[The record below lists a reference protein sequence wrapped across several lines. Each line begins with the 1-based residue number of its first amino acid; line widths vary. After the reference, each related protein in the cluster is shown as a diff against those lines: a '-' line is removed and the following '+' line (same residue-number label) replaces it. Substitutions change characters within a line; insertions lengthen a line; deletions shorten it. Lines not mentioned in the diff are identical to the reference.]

1 MNISFINTPEKM
13 YFCKML
19 NKNNSIYWGFLSPSD
34 ERLNTALVKI
44 EVSIE
49 QHQQLLSGGYIVY
62 YDGEIFNADS
72 RQYYL
77 DENFDFQKISDLEYN
92 QIIANETKKALI
104 QKLYELKAEKA
115 YGGIII
121 NDLYIFETNETA
133 RTNVVATLGSMADGD
148 VSHWKFW
155 TKDGVPIM
163 QIVTKAQLFGIS
175 SFGRQMIDDCFK
187 VEGQYLATLENA
199 TVEELISKTWVET
212 FENNAK
218 TAFNNINNHL
228 NISFSE

>member
-1 MNISFINTPEKM
+1 MITLIKTPDKM
-13 YFCKML
+13 YFCKIL
-19 NKNNSIYWGFLSPSD
+19 NNDNSICWGFLSPSD
-34 ERLNTALVKI
+34 ERLATALEKI
-44 EVSIE
+44 EVSIPR
-49 QHQQLLSGGYIVY
+49 QQELLSGGYIVY
-62 YDGEIFNADS
+62 YNGEVFNADS
-72 RQYYL
+72 KQYYL
-77 DENFDFQKISDLEYN
+77 DENFDFQKISDEQYN
-92 QIIANETKKALI
+92 QKIANETKKALI

-155 TKDGVPIM
+155 TKDGVPVM

-199 TVEELISKTWVET
+199 TIEQLISKEWVEI
-212 FENNAK
+212 FEENAQ

-228 NISFSE
+228 VVSFQ